1 MTSTQIKSTSII
13 ITVYSETFSLEETIE
28 RLLKQ
33 DRDYILEI
41 ILVVHPNSSNESKSI
56 CQKLTTQY
64 DFIKI
69 HYQKKIPGI
78 GWAIQEGM
86 ALAKGEYLAIL
97 AADLETEPEAIDRMM
112 IKFEETGC
120 DVVVGNRWLKG
131 GGFKNYEKKK
141 LVLNWFFQKIFKI
154 LYKTKIGDLTY
165 GLKILRKDVADS
177 IQWTGFMHEFY
188 IESTVRPIKQN
199 YKVEQIPT
207 VWIGRREGESK
218 NSFFNNLR
226 YVKMALCVLFEKR

>member
-1 MTSTQIKSTSII
+1 MTSTQTKSTSII

-28 RLLKQ
+28 RLLKL

-131 GGFKNYEKKK
+131 GGFKN
-141 LVLNWFFQKIFKI
+141 
-154 LYKTKIGDLTY
+154 
-165 GLKILRKDVADS
+165 
-177 IQWTGFMHEFY
+177 
-188 IESTVRPIKQN
+188 
-199 YKVEQIPT
+199 
-207 VWIGRREGESK
+207 
-218 NSFFNNLR
+218 
-226 YVKMALCVLFEKR
+226 